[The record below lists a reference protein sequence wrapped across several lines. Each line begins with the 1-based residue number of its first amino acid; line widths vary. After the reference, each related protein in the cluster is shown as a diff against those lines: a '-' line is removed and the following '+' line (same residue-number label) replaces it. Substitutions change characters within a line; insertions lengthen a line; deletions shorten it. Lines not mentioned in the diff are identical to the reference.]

1 MIDNMDEN
9 IDYNDLEDQIKIID
23 SGRFPNSL
31 TRNWTTVESALQLLH
46 TLKKSIEELNP
57 MQFFLII
64 SNVYLYKSEDN
75 RLWIVYSNGMNGWI
89 VSNENISKYL

>member
-9 IDYNDLEDQIKIID
+9 IDYNDLEDKIKIID

-31 TRNWTTVESALQLLH
+31 TRNWTTVESALQLLY
-46 TLKKSIEELNP
+46 TLRKSIEELNP

-64 SNVYLYKSEDN
+64 SNVYLYKSEDS

-89 VSNENISKYL
+89 VSNENISRYL